1 MGRARIV
8 LALVLMLLPHPAAA
22 QLRAADGLS
31 ALEAGD
37 TLRARE
43 IWEQLA
49 TRGDVLAQYNLAVL
63 ELESDPKRA
72 QNLFKAA
79 AKKGHPDAQRALADL
94 ALEAGDWTQAR
105 RWFRV
110 VATAGDAR
118 AQMVLAAL
126 LDQGM
131 GGPANTTGAAF
142 WYTRAAEQGV
152 LALDAPVSG
161 GDVGARDGT
170 LAIMVGGDQAAYD
183 RVLPLFE
190 VMGRTIRRMGPAG
203 AGQHTKMVNQT
214 LVAAGMTGTVE
225 ALLYA
230 VRAGLNPEEV
240 ISVVG
245 QGAAASWAINNLG
258 LRIARDDMEP
268 GFMIRHVVTDLG
280 IALEEAKRMGIALP
294 GLAQTAQFYHAAIA
308 EGLQDKGTQALYRVY
323 QRLNGLS

>member
-8 LALVLMLLPHPAAA
+8 LALVFMLLPYPAAA

-79 AKKGHPDAQRALADL
+79 AKEGHPDAQRALADL

-152 LALDAPVSG
+152 AEAAFAL
-161 GDVGARDGT
+161 GT
-170 LAIMVGGDQAAYD
+170 LQT
-183 RVLPLFE
+183 E
-190 VMGRTIRRMGPAG
+190 AG
-203 AGQHTKMVNQT
+203 K
-214 LVAAGMTGTVE
+214 
-225 ALLYA
+225 
-230 VRAGLNPEEV
+230 
-240 ISVVG
+240 
-245 QGAAASWAINNLG
+245 
-258 LRIARDDMEP
+258 
-268 GFMIRHVVTDLG
+268 
-280 IALEEAKRMGIALP
+280 LEEAAEWFRRASSQGHVAATHN
-294 GLAQTAQFYHAAIA
+294 LAVAHAQGAGVEQDLA
-308 EGLQDKGTQALYRVY
+308 EARALYRLAA
-323 QRLNGLS
+323 QAGHAPAMHNLALMQARGQGGEASFRRALSWALNADSAGHPNAPVLIEALREVMAEDAIAAAEALAESCLAASAECE